1 MKKFV
6 QAILRLIHKSILKFN
21 FPDKISIYFHDIYQ
35 NELSSIKN
43 IILFFQNLGYEFVS
57 VADFSKDY
65 GLNKKQ
71 VALTFDDGFKN
82 WINLMEI
89 FEEHNVKA
97 TFFLNSIFLTEE
109 NKDRFLKNIN
119 LDDESKLIN
128 LSDIEKIYNKGHEI
142 GAHTHSHYTISRLS
156 LKDLISEDTKNFD
169 ILSQYFNIVSF
180 AIPYG
185 MRRYVTKEQLD
196 YLKTKYKA
204 VCFGES
210 GMQFK
215 QNEKFVQRYPWQS
228 DKSFLYNI
236 ENICTDTSYFNDLTL
251 RSGLG

>member
-6 QAILRLIHKSILKFN
+6 QEILRIIHKSILKYN

-35 NELSSIKN
+35 NEISSIKN
-43 IILFFQNLGYEFVS
+43 IILFFQNLGYEFVCVS
-57 VADFSKDY
+57 EFSNNFRS
-65 GLNKKQ
+65 NKKQ
-71 VALTFDDGFKN
+71 IALTFDDGFKN
-82 WINLMEI
+82 WTNLMEM
-89 FEEHNVKA
+89 FQEHNIKA
-97 TFFLNSIFLTEE
+97 TFFLNSIFLTDEK
-109 NKDRFLKNIN
+109 KDRFLKNIN

-128 LSDIEKIYNKGHEI
+128 LSDIKKIYSKGHEI

-156 LKDLISEDTKNFD
+156 LEELIKEDIKNFD
-169 ILSQYFNIVSF
+169 ILSQYFKIVSF

-185 MRRYVTKEQLD
+185 MRRYVTDDQLD
-196 YLKTKYKA
+196 YLKSKYKTI
-204 VCFGES
+204 CFGES

-215 QNEKFVQRYPWQS
+215 QNENFIQRYPWQC